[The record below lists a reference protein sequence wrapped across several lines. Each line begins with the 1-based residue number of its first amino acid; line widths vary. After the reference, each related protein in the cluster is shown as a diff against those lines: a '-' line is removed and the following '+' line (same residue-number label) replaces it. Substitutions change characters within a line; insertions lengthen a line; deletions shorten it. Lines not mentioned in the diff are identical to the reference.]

1 MKRKDEPLD
10 NGHRLGDF
18 KDFDAQLLAAF
29 SKTSAIEVAIYDSQL
44 RFLAVNK
51 AASAVPGIPP
61 EAFVGRTIR
70 DIIGDAAAEPEAR
83 LRRALVADE
92 IPAAEITSVLPTR
105 GELGYWILKS
115 VPIRCQ
121 SGRVGQMVSLAVEV
135 TAQRKL
141 EKHFRKLGGEL
152 LWRKEQYQWLARDLH
167 DSINEY
173 HAALGMSLDRLG
185 GCTRNPEKIPELL
198 AQSDFLDGHM
208 RKLASAVA
216 RCFPIDR
223 QH

>member
-121 SGRVGQMVSLAVEV
+121 GGLVKWSL
-135 TAQRKL
+135 
-141 EKHFRKLGGEL
+141 L
-152 LWRKEQYQWLARDLH
+152 LWKSPRRESWKSIFVNSVASCFGERSNISGLH
-167 DSINEY
+167 GS
-173 HAALGMSLDRLG
+173 
-185 GCTRNPEKIPELL
+185 CTIPSTNIMQL
-198 AQSDFLDGHM
+198 
-208 RKLASAVA
+208 
-216 RCFPIDR
+216 
-223 QH
+223 

>member
-83 LRRALVADE
+83 LRRAYVADE
-92 IPAAEITSVLPTR
+92 LSAAAITSVLSTR
-105 GELGYWILKS
+105 YARADLILTI
-115 VPIRCQ
+115 VP
-121 SGRVGQMVSLAVEV
+121 
-135 TAQRKL
+135 
-141 EKHFRKLGGEL
+141 
-152 LWRKEQYQWLARDLH
+152 
-167 DSINEY
+167 
-173 HAALGMSLDRLG
+173 HA
-185 GCTRNPEKIPELL
+185 C
-198 AQSDFLDGHM
+198 
-208 RKLASAVA
+208 
-216 RCFPIDR
+216 
-223 QH
+223 